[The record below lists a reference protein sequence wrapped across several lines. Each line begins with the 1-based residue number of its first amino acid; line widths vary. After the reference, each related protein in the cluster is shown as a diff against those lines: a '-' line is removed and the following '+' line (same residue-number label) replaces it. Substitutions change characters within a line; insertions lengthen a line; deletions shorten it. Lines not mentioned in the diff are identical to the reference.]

1 MNAPN
6 LYGESLASEKI
17 AEENQICRGM
27 VKEIL
32 DFNVNQR
39 QIMMIIYLLGLELEN
54 IEAMRAV
61 TGLVK
66 EIESSALLIGDTT
79 GEQ

>member
-6 LYGESLASEKI
+6 LYGESLTSEKV

-27 VKEIL
+27 VKQIL

-54 IEAMRAV
+54 IDAMRAV
-61 TGLVK
+61 TSMVK
-66 EIESSALLIGDTT
+66 ELQSEVLLIGDNT
-79 GEQ
+79 GV